1 MKNEFE
7 LPITIE
13 RLLKFLT
20 TNGEKYQISETFI
33 KRYRTS
39 LQVLYP
45 KLED

>member
-1 MKNEFE
+1 MKNKFE

-13 RLLKFLT
+13 RLLEFLT
-20 TNGEKYQISETFI
+20 TNGEKYQISKPFI
-33 KRYRTS
+33 NRYRTS